1 MDTYD
6 YIIIGASKAGL
17 TAVETLREKCP
28 EASLLLINGEDRL
41 PYKRT
46 ELTKKLAAGF
56 EKEDFALYPDS
67 WYGENRIDRVDSPVR
82 TLKLSAKEVITNSGV
97 TCGAQKILIA
107 TGVRPRKIGI
117 PGEENIHHLRL
128 ARETEEIRRMLKDS
142 GSTLVIGQGVEGV
155 EIAEQMILS
164 GQKVTSLSSST
175 RLMNRWLD
183 PFLSERLAG
192 LLTNRGIN
200 LLFNRRIKSLE
211 TGNEVLLHI
220 HSPSGAESLTADL
233 VLASI
238 GVEAEA
244 AILDTPEGHRISS
257 PRGIRCNRFMETEWP
272 GVFAAGDVVDVPEGW
287 ATGLWHSAEHQ
298 GRTAALNMAGIPTE
312 WTNLPVRLKCEVF
325 GDFYFSMAYDLAQRE
340 TDVSSHILRQ
350 DETGYLK
357 IFCKEDRLI
366 GALMQG
372 MKPFAKPLAR
382 LVVAGASLKEVEE
395 AAREYS
401 GY

>member
-17 TAVETLREKCP
+17 TAAETLRENCP
-28 EASLLLINGEDRL
+28 GASLLLINGEDRL

-56 EKEDFALYPDS
+56 EKEDFALYPES
-67 WYGENRIDRVDSPVR
+67 WYGENRIVRVDSPVR
-82 TLKLSAKEVITNSGV
+82 VLNLPAREVITDGGETFN
-97 TCGAQKILIA
+97 AIKILIA
-107 TGVRPRKIGI
+107 TGVIPRKIGI
-117 PGEENIHHLRL
+117 PGEEHIHHLRQ
-128 ARETEEIRRMLKDS
+128 AKETEEIRRMLRES

-164 GQKVTSLSSST
+164 GQRVTSLSSST

-183 PFLSERLAG
+183 SFLSERLAR
-192 LLTNRGIN
+192 LLTKKGVT
-200 LLFNRRIKSLE
+200 LLFDRKVNSLE
-211 TGNEVLLHI
+211 MGEMALLHTE
-220 HSPSGAESLTADL
+220 SPSGAESLEADL

-238 GVEAEA
+238 GVEADA
-244 AILDTPEGHRISS
+244 AILDTPEGRRISS
-257 PRGIRCNRFMETEWP
+257 PRGIRCNRYMETEWP

-325 GDFYFSMAYDLAQRE
+325 GDFYFSMAYDLCLKEQS
-340 TDVSSHILRQ
+340 VSESILIQ
-350 DETGYLK
+350 DDFRYLNVFFK
-357 IFCKEDRLI
+357 KNRAI

-382 LVVAGASLKEVEE
+382 LVVDGASPEAVEK
-395 AAREYS
+395 AAREFN
-401 GY
+401 